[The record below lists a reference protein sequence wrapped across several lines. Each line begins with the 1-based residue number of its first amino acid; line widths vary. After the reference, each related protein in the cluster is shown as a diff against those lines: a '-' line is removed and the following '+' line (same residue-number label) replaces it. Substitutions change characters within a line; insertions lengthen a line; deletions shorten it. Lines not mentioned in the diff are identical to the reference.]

1 VEDVMAT
8 ATLNPTRYARLLGEI
23 QPHPVRSEEDYETVV
38 QQISELMEKGQDALS
53 PEETSLLEM
62 LSILI
67 SDYDRNHGAPKATTP
82 GEMIAF
88 LSEQRGLQPRDLWD
102 VLGSKS
108 RVSEIISGKRA
119 PSKEQIKKLTA
130 FFHVPAELFI

>member
-1 VEDVMAT
+1 VEEVMAT
-8 ATLNPTRYARLLGEI
+8 ATLNPTRYARLLGKV
-23 QPHPVRSEEDYETVV
+23 QPHPIRGEEDYDSVV
-38 QQISELMEKGQDALS
+38 EQIGQLMEKGEDALS

-67 SDYDRNHGAPKATTP
+67 SDYDRHRDAPKPTKP
-82 GEMIAF
+82 GELIAF
-88 LSEQRGLQPRDLWD
+88 LLEQRGLQPRDLWD

-119 PSKEQIKKLTA
+119 PTKEQIKKLAA
-130 FFHVPAELFI
+130 FFHVPADLFI